1 MSILTQTIY
10 SHFTAVFI
18 SIEHV
23 CKDDVRAGNDIISS
37 TINMTSSCALELP
50 DCILCC
56 DWLAD
61 CTNSSPQ
68 RLPLELMNLRAS
80 AAVPYQ
86 TLAVAQLPSTLQHY
100 PAVLKEHRS
109 AFTMTSGSLACI
121 PSSFRPGNEANV
133 QWLLQL

>member
-1 MSILTQTIY
+1 MNWVNEARCKLLTQTIY

-18 SIEHV
+18 SIENV

-37 TINMTSSCALELP
+37 TINMMSSCALELP
-50 DCILCC
+50 DCVILCC

-109 AFTMTSGSLACI
+109 AFTMTRHVSCLVSRLTWERG
-121 PSSFRPGNEANV
+121 
-133 QWLLQL
+133 